1 MKRRVHQMLS
11 LIIAILL
18 ICPECLWAAVRNP
31 FLMHET
37 ESKNLDLSYIE
48 KIRPR
53 PIDLQFRTEDYIPTC
68 LAPSDD
74 ANYVASRII
83 AHSLGSVLG
92 SPKIRNSSIGQ
103 VANTLNQS
111 LNSSI
116 QIESANSKIKHKVQF
131 ALRPAETRAA
141 INYSGYLQ
149 AQLAYQIDTSELG
162 FEMSGH
168 LNQATKLAFNHKA
181 TSGEVRNML
190 TLQWVF

>member
-1 MKRRVHQMLS
+1 MKTRVHHMLS
-11 LIIAILL
+11 LVIAILL
-18 ICPECLWAAVRNP
+18 ICPESPWAAIRNP

-53 PIDLQFRTEDYIPTC
+53 PIDFQFRTEDYIPTC

-74 ANYVASRII
+74 ANYVASRIF

-111 LNSSI
+111 LNSSL

-131 ALRPAETRAA
+131 ALRAAETKAA

-149 AQLAYQIDTSELG
+149 AQLAYQIDRSELG

-168 LNQATKLAFNHKA
+168 LNQNAKLAFNHKA
-181 TSGEVRNML
+181 SSGDVRNML